1 MRVSKLV
8 SAVGLL
14 LLSAGSVAAQ
24 EQQSMI
30 LALEFQTPKNGMTKQ
45 YEDGRKQKAAWH
57 KQQNDKSALLV
68 WSIRS
73 GEHTGSYVVGQVVQ
87 HWADFDK
94 PSVPEAADLEE
105 YSKVIEPYVQSLTT
119 EYYESLPKLSKP
131 ANETTPPKFSEVI
144 AFKVRPGHSDDFH
157 SAVDR
162 VNEGAKKT
170 NWPVNYEWY
179 VLTNGG
185 PAGLYVLVIPHPN
198 WADFDDKPGMKTFR
212 QMLNEAFGE
221 QEAESIVRR
230 LDSSIELETS
240 EISEFRPDLS
250 YLPSK

>member
-1 MRVSKLV
+1 MKVSRFV

-14 LLSAGSVAAQ
+14 LLSAGSIAAQ
-24 EQQSMI
+24 EQQSMV
-30 LALEFQTPKNGMTKQ
+30 LALEFQTPKNGMSKQ

-68 WSIRS
+68 WEIRS
-73 GEHTGSYVVGQVVQ
+73 GEHTGTYVVGQAVQ

-105 YSKVIEPYVQSLTT
+105 YSKVIGPYVQSLTT

-131 ANETTPPKFSEVI
+131 ANETTPSKFSEI
-144 AFKVRPGHSDDFH
+144 IIFKARPGHDDDFH
-157 SAVDR
+157 SAIDR

-179 VLTNGG
+179 VLANGG
-185 PAGLYVLVIPHPN
+185 PAGIYALSIPHAN
-198 WADFDDKPGMKTFR
+198 WADFDEKPGMKTFR
-212 QMLNEAFGE
+212 QMLNDAFGE
-221 QEAESIVRR
+221 EEAESIVRR
-230 LDSSIELETS
+230 LDSSIESQTS
-240 EISEFRPDLS
+240 EIIEFRPDLS
-250 YLPSK
+250 YMPSK